1 MKRLV
6 FENVQIN
13 GFDGKIYREYNNYG
27 KPTRR
32 RYSVLC
38 EMTDTQKEAIFQAL
52 GRTPNYSSSGGVY
65 FNSNEEIPVFDA
77 NTKLRIE
84 EPLNFAFIADVSVLV
99 DTFTN
104 SEGEEITYSR
114 CLAILYKS
122 KIEGV
127 TLQEKKEPLKLETF
141 DDFFDGKK
149 ISDTADLLESIIDN
163 EPLPF

>member
-1 MKRLV
+1 MKRLI

-27 KPTRR
+27 KSKSR

-38 EMTDTQKEAIFQAL
+38 EMTDTQKETIFQAL
-52 GRTPNYSSSGGVY
+52 GKAPKYSNSGGVY
-65 FNSNEEIPVFDA
+65 FNANEEIPVFDA
-77 NTKLRIE
+77 STKIRVE

-104 SEGEEITYSR
+104 SEGEEITFSR

-127 TLQEKKEPLKLETF
+127 TLPEKKEPLKLETF
-141 DDFFDGKK
+141 DDYFSGEK